1 MFVDQMASAIVN
13 ARTLTRLD
21 HLSRAIWQGL
31 VAQAVTDEQAQ
42 QLAELIHARR
52 LIVRG
57 EVKPV
62 GIPPGRPSIFPPR
75 RLQRPLQRPI
85 AVARRRHLAAS
96 GPMPPSL
103 ACRFTVGER
112 DAASAYFNTVG
123 RLYDRCLAQARSRR
137 RSRQV
142 RRRPSPPGL
151 SATRRGL
158 KRCRRRADLLG

>member
-62 GIPPGRPSIFPPR
+62 GIHQGGPLSSRPGGSSVPC
-75 RLQRPLQRPI
+75 
-85 AVARRRHLAAS
+85 S
-96 GPMPPSL
+96 G
-103 ACRFTVGER
+103 
-112 DAASAYFNTVG
+112 
-123 RLYDRCLAQARSRR
+123 RSR
-137 RSRQV
+137 
-142 RRRPSPPGL
+142 SPG
-151 SATRRGL
+151 AGT
-158 KRCRRRADLLG
+158 